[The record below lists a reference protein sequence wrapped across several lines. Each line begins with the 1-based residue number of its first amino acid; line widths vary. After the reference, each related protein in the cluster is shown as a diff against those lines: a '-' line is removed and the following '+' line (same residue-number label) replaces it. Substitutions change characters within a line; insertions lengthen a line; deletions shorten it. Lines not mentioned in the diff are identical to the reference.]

1 MSEVVIA
8 DASCLILLDKIGYL
22 NLLKSLFSEVFV
34 TQEVIEEYGNPL
46 PSFIRS
52 KATSNPI
59 STPIINAW
67 LGNGEAT
74 AIQLA
79 SENPGCLL
87 IIDELKGRRVAESLG
102 IKITGTLGLLV
113 EAKSEGHISSVKE
126 IIAKIKTTNF
136 RFSEALENMIL
147 DLANEK

>member
-52 KATSNPI
+52 SNFQP
-59 STPIINAW
+59 
-67 LGNGEAT
+67 
-74 AIQLA
+74 
-79 SENPGCLL
+79 
-87 IIDELKGRRVAESLG
+87 
-102 IKITGTLGLLV
+102 
-113 EAKSEGHISSVKE
+113 
-126 IIAKIKTTNF
+126 NF
-136 RFSEALENMIL
+136 NSNY
-147 DLANEK
+147 